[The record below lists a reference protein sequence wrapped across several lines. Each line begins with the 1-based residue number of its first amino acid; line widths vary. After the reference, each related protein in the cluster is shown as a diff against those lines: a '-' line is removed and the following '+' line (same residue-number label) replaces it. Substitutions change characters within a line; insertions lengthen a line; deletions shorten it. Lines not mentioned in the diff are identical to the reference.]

1 MKVAVIG
8 LDCATPQLVFDRF
21 HEELPNI
28 SRLMREG
35 SYGDLESTHP
45 PITVPAWSAMMSS
58 RDPGELGF
66 YGFRN
71 RRDYSYQGYRLANG
85 LAVDMPRVWDYL
97 GQQGL
102 RSVLL
107 GVPQTYP
114 PRKMVGQSVGCFLT
128 PSTSETYTY
137 PPSLKDEIENVCG
150 GYILDVDDFRTEDK
164 QRIADQIFEMTR
176 RRFKVAKH
184 LVNKRE
190 WEYFMMVEMGIDRI
204 HHGFWKYFD
213 PSHPKFEPGNPYEHL
228 IREYYKYVDSEVG
241 EMLSL
246 FDRDTAVMLVS
257 DHGAKSMVGGICVNE
272 WLMKHG
278 YLRLKQVPSVP
289 TPFSKVEID
298 WEHTTA
304 WADGGYYARLF
315 LNVRGREPQGQVA
328 PGDYE
333 RVRERLMDEIAAIED
348 PSGKNIGSVALRPQ
362 ELYKVQ
368 RGVPPDLI
376 VYFGNLDWRSVGSV
390 GYGSIYTFENDT
402 GPDDANHA
410 QHGIFAMR
418 VPGRV
423 DTGRRLDGLRLY
435 DVAPTILDLYG
446 MQVPPEMQGRVIR

>member
-28 SRLMREG
+28 SRLMRQG
-35 SYGDLESTHP
+35 SYGELESTHP

-71 RRDYSYQGYRLANG
+71 RRDYTYQGYRLANG
-85 LAVDMPRVWDYL
+85 LAVDVPRVWDHL

-114 PRKMVGQSVGCFLT
+114 PKKMVGESVGCFLT
-128 PSTSETYTY
+128 PSTSEPYTY
-137 PPSLKDEIENVCG
+137 PPSLREEIDNVCG
-150 GYILDVDDFRTEDK
+150 GYILDVDDFRTDDK
-164 QRIADQIFEMTR
+164 QRIADHIFEMTR

-184 LVNKRE
+184 LVGKRQ
-190 WEYFMMVEMGIDRI
+190 WEYFMMVEMGVDRI

-213 PSHPKFEPGNPYEHL
+213 PTHPKFEPGNRYEHL
-228 IREYYKYVDSEVG
+228 IREYYKFVDAEVG
-241 EMLSL
+241 ELMSL
-246 FDRDTAVMLVS
+246 FDRDTAVLIVS

-272 WLMKHG
+272 WLIQNG
-278 YLRLKQVPSVP
+278 YLRLKHMPTSP
-289 TPFSKVEID
+289 TPFSKIEID
-298 WEHTTA
+298 WDHTLA
-304 WADGGYYARLF
+304 WADGGYYARMF
-315 LNVRGREPQGQVA
+315 LNVRGREPRGQVA
-328 PGDYE
+328 PADYE
-333 RVRERLMDEIAAIED
+333 KLRERLMTEIAAIED

-410 QHGIFAMR
+410 QHGIFAMQ
-418 VPGRV
+418 VPGRE
-423 DTGRRLDGLRLY
+423 DGGRRLSGLRLY
-435 DVAPTILDLYG
+435 DIAPTVLNLFGLEI
-446 MQVPPEMQGRVIR
+446 PAEMQGRVIQ

>member
-1 MKVAVIG
+1 
-8 LDCATPQLVFDRF
+8 
-21 HEELPNI
+21 
-28 SRLMREG
+28 
-35 SYGDLESTHP
+35 
-45 PITVPAWSAMMSS
+45 
-58 RDPGELGF
+58 
-66 YGFRN
+66 
-71 RRDYSYQGYRLANG
+71 
-85 LAVDMPRVWDYL
+85 
-97 GQQGL
+97 
-102 RSVLL
+102 
-107 GVPQTYP
+107 
-114 PRKMVGQSVGCFLT
+114 
-128 PSTSETYTY
+128 
-137 PPSLKDEIENVCG
+137 
-150 GYILDVDDFRTEDK
+150 
-164 QRIADQIFEMTR
+164 
-176 RRFKVAKH
+176 
-184 LVNKRE
+184 
-190 WEYFMMVEMGIDRI
+190 
-204 HHGFWKYFD
+204 
-213 PSHPKFEPGNPYEHL
+213 
-228 IREYYKYVDSEVG
+228 
-241 EMLSL
+241 MLSL
-246 FDRDTAVMLVS
+246 FDRDTAVLLVS

-272 WLMKHG
+272 WLMKLG

-333 RVRERLMDEIAAIED
+333 TVRERLMAEVAAIED

-376 VYFGNLDWRSVGSV
+376 IYFGNLDWRSVGSV

-423 DTGRRLDGLRLY
+423 DTGRRLAGLRLY

-446 MQVPPEMQGRVIR
+446 IPVPPEMQGRVIR